1 MSSHLCNLLADSNK
15 KSPSPGLTLRSE
27 SRDNLFSL
35 PSRKEEDQRS
45 RGFRGWVTHY
55 ALCSKHK
62 ELNLPRI
69 AFYEATLSPLYR
81 KGVWGIGNIN
91 VGGKIV
97 SVARLNL
104 RHEPAAL
111 LCRFDWLH
119 LGIVHTKYALC
130 SRFAQSLP
138 RIDTLS
144 FSEELLTSNNKSPSQ
159 EGDLGGG

>member
-1 MSSHLCNLLADSNK
+1 MFFLFNTNIPIPI
-15 KSPSPGLTLRSE
+15 SPNAPTRS
-27 SRDNLFSL
+27 
-35 PSRKEEDQRS
+35 
-45 RGFRGWVTHY
+45 
-55 ALCSKHK
+55 
-62 ELNLPRI
+62 
-69 AFYEATLSPLYR
+69 
-81 KGVWGIGNIN
+81 
-91 VGGKIV
+91 
-97 SVARLNL
+97 LNL